1 MIPEGDEGDEGLAD
15 HVSDAGKTAMSGE
28 ETAGETTDGSEDEP
42 DDDEEK
48 KDGSGSDVDGSG
60 SEEESEE
67 SDVDM
72 EEFDDGSGTVPE
84 FMDGRK
90 MVTDG
95 DLEDYMRPL
104 PFITVPIM
112 RSKGF
117 ADNTSE
123 LVEGGKV
130 KFVCRVVPL
139 SEHEEEPAEKLLE
152 KGGFNPFG
160 NKKKKEEEA
169 ELERKNAAYK
179 CEDDAATMPLADFK
193 KLQRLIGGGSKALL
207 PQSVIV
213 RAFVVRGKNI
223 RPLDPSG
230 LCDPYMKVDLLGTGK
245 RFGNRRDHV
254 KETLAPWFYKMFQFT
269 TELPGSSQLQ
279 FKLYDWD
286 KNGGDDVIG
295 VNTVDLE
302 DRWFSPM
309 WKNQFGETPPL
320 ELRTL
325 LNTEATGSQG
335 SLELWV
341 EMYEADE
348 NVPRPMKIAPPPVI
362 DVELRVVV
370 WRARKM
376 VIKDLG
382 GNNDLFFKI
391 GLVGLDHKQTRFGQV
406 QETDTHYFAS
416 EGKGSFNYRIIYRFS
431 IPVTKAK
438 LRVSA
443 YDRDLIGSN
452 DNIGEA
458 VVPLSGM
465 CNDLMRLIT
474 AAPDGE
480 LSGNAE
486 VKMDAQNQKHAPPM
500 PQEKSWFNMGEFG
513 DILDAAAEGHWIPLY
528 HPSKDDSKQGECE
541 ISLTLLPVR
550 RADQRPV
557 GKARDQ
563 PNRDPELPAAIRARL
578 NPFDPI
584 GSLIIIMGPNMARNI
599 ILALCILA
607 CLFVCGSLAVFI
619 INDVLSAYI
628 NIAIQQATGQM
639 GGGLPAG
646 GGLGK

>member
-1 MIPEGDEGDEGLAD
+1 
-15 HVSDAGKTAMSGE
+15 
-28 ETAGETTDGSEDEP
+28 
-42 DDDEEK
+42 
-48 KDGSGSDVDGSG
+48 
-60 SEEESEE
+60 
-67 SDVDM
+67 
-72 EEFDDGSGTVPE
+72 
-84 FMDGRK
+84 
-90 MVTDG
+90 
-95 DLEDYMRPL
+95 
-104 PFITVPIM
+104 M

-117 ADNTSE
+117 ADNTSD

-139 SEHEEEPAEKLLE
+139 SEHEEEPAEKLLD

-169 ELERKNAAYK
+169 EIERKNAAYK
-179 CEDDAATMPLADFK
+179 CEDDAATMPLKDFK

-254 KETLAPWFYKMFQFT
+254 KETLAPWFYKMFQ
-269 TELPGSSQLQ
+269 LPPSSRVRPSQ

-302 DRWFSPM
+302 DRWFSPI
-309 WKNQFGETPPL
+309 WKSQFSETPPL

-325 LNTEATGSQG
+325 LNNDATGSQG

-348 NVPRPMKIAPPPVI
+348 NVPRAMKIAPPPVI
-362 DVELRVVV
+362 DVELRVVI

-376 VIKDLG
+376 VIKDIG
-382 GNNDLFFKI
+382 GNNDLFFKV

-416 EGKGSFNYRIIYRFS
+416 DGKGSFNYRIIYRFS

-458 VVPLSGM
+458 ILPLSGM
-465 CNDLMRLIT
+465 RNDLMRVIQ

-480 LSGNAE
+480 LGQRE
-486 VKMDAQNQKHAPPM
+486 VKMDA
-500 PQEKSWFNMGEFG
+500 
-513 DILDAAAEGHWIPLY
+513 
-528 HPSKDDSKQGECE
+528 
-541 ISLTLLPVR
+541 TLLPCPRTVSQLR
-550 RADQRPV
+550 LRQLLFLDEFTRSTA
-557 GKARDQ
+557 ARGTGARIT
-563 PNRDPELPAAIRARL
+563 PSRTTGSRARL
-578 NPFDPI
+578 RPDASPQGEAGWKGEGSAQQGPRAPGADPSEAQPVRPDRLAHHDHGTQHGQEHNPCAVHLGVPRGVLF
-584 GSLIIIMGPNMARNI
+584 ARG
-599 ILALCILA
+599 
-607 CLFVCGSLAVFI
+607 VHHQRRAVG
-619 INDVLSAYI
+619 VH
-628 NIAIQQATGQM
+628 
-639 GGGLPAG
+639 
-646 GGLGK
+646 